1 MTAII
6 VMFLAGVILILAE
19 FFLPGLILG
28 IIGGCLILA
37 SCITGIM
44 LYPSYAVLIIGG
56 ELLGFFLALFG
67 GFYLI
72 TKTRL
77 RNLFIVNDTMSAEE
91 GYTGPSQDPGLLGQ
105 SAKVYSTLRPAGTI
119 LVGKERI
126 DAVSDGTFIDAGKTV
141 KIIAVKGNRV
151 VVEEQQEVSIAQ
163 EGPKEQWT

>member
-1 MTAII
+1 MIAII

-37 SCITGIM
+37 SCITGVVQ
-44 LYPSYAVLIIGG
+44 YSQYAPFIIGG
-56 ELLGFFLALFG
+56 ELLGFFLALFA

-77 RNLFIVNDTMSAEE
+77 RNLFILNETMSAEE
-91 GYTGPSQDPGLLGQ
+91 GFTGPSQNPDLVGQ
-105 SAKVYSTLRPAGTI
+105 TAKVFSALRPAGTI
-119 LVGKERI
+119 LVDKERI

-141 KIIAVKGNRV
+141 KIITVQGNRV
-151 VVEEQQEVSIAQ
+151 VVEEQQEVSVAQ
-163 EGPKEQWT
+163 EGTKN